1 MQKLDDMQ
9 AIIDV
14 IPNPVFVK
22 SRAHQIVLLNA
33 SACKLFGHPR
43 EVIVNSCDYDLFPP
57 EQVRVFHAADE
68 LVFASGE
75 EYENEEKI
83 TDASGAVRT
92 VITRKR
98 RVRLGEEYY
107 LVAATADVT
116 TYREA
121 DRERYFDL
129 SLDLLCIAT
138 PEGYFKNVNPAFRSA
153 LGWTERELLSKPF
166 LQFVHPDDREPT
178 LRELKALA
186 SGNATENFENRYRC
200 ADGSYRWLA
209 WKAVTAIDGLM
220 YAAARDV
227 TDARAAN
234 EMLAQAKIEAEAASR
249 AKSAFLAT
257 MSHEIRTPMN
267 GVIGMIEVLER
278 TELSRDQL
286 DMTRTVRESAGA
298 LLSLIDDILD
308 FSKIE
313 AGRLELEREP
323 VALIDVV
330 EGLCSSLIPV
340 ATRKNVRLAT
350 FISPQVPHAVLSDD
364 TRLRQLLYNL
374 VGNAIK
380 FSGGRPEAYGHVSIE
395 VEVAQA
401 MPLRVAFKVIDNG
414 IGMTD
419 ETLSKLFMAFTQA
432 EISTTRRFGGTGLG
446 LAICRRLTEMMN
458 GRISVASEV
467 GVGSTFTVELP
478 FDVADGHP
486 APSYESLSG
495 VDCVVFDTATFDASY
510 VRAYL
515 EHAGANARVAATGAE
530 LSTDIAGA
538 GAPLVLIHDGRH
550 NFDLAQ
556 LRGEQPREPGVV
568 RHLVIVPGHRGTAR
582 VEAPDRVVL
591 GADGL
596 RRETL
601 LQGVAIAAG
610 RASPR
615 HLQQESAKTTEAVRG
630 APLGIAEARAQ
641 GRLVLVAEDDNIN
654 QKVILRQLGLLGYA
668 AEIACDGKEAL
679 RLWRENEYVLLLSDL
694 HMPNMDGYELADA
707 IRKEEARAGAR
718 RMPIV
723 ALTANALVGEAGR
736 AKAAGMDAYLTKP
749 LQLDALKTA
758 LDTWLI
764 PSMPPEPDRQA
775 AQAEPEAPS
784 APAVDFTVL
793 ASLVGD
799 DNAIIRE
806 LLTDYLA
813 SVRRLTPELRQHAAK
828 GNARDVG
835 SIAHKLKSSS
845 RSVGALA
852 LGDLCNEL
860 ENAGRAEDRDRIAQW
875 LARFDSALPQ
885 IESEIQ
891 AFLNAE

>member
-22 SRAHQIVLLNA
+22 NRAHKIVLLNA
-33 SACKLFGHPR
+33 SASKLFGHPR
-43 EVIVNSCDYDLFPP
+43 EVILNSCDFELFPA
-57 EQVRVFHAADE
+57 EQVRVFQAADE
-68 LVFASGE
+68 VVFASGE

-98 RVRLGEEYY
+98 RVQLGDEFY
-107 LVAATADVT
+107 LVATTADVT

-138 PEGYFKNVNPAFRSA
+138 PDGYFKNVNPAFRAA
-153 LGWTERELLSKPF
+153 LGWDNAELLSRPF
-166 LQFVHPDDREPT
+166 LQFVHPDDREAT
-178 LRELKALA
+178 LRELKAQA
-186 SGNATENFENRYRC
+186 SGNITENFENRYRC

-234 EMLAQAKIEAEAASR
+234 EMLAQAKVEAEAASR

-323 VALIDVV
+323 VALTDVV

-340 ATRKNVRLAT
+340 ATRKHVRLAT
-350 FISPQVPHAVLSDD
+350 FISPLVPHAVLSDD

-380 FSGGRPEAYGHVSIE
+380 FSGGRPEAHGRVSIE
-395 VEVAQA
+395 VALAQA
-401 MPLRVAFKVIDNG
+401 TPLRVAFKVIDNG

-446 LAICRRLTEMMN
+446 LAICHRLVELMN
-458 GRISVASEV
+458 GSISVASEV

-478 FDVADGHP
+478 FDLAPGHP
-486 APSYESLSG
+486 AASQASLSG
-495 VDCVVFDTATFDASY
+495 VDCVILDGPTFDASY
-510 VRAYL
+510 VRTYL
-515 EHAGANARVAATGAE
+515 THAGANARVVAAGEEISNA
-530 LSTDIAGA
+530 IAGVQ
-538 GAPLVLIHDGRH
+538 APFVLIHDGRH
-550 NFDLAQ
+550 KFDLMR
-556 LRGEQPREPGVV
+556 LRAEPPAHPGAV
-568 RHLVIVPGHRGTAR
+568 RHLVIVPGHRGTTR

-596 RRETL
+596 RHETL
-601 LQGVAIAAG
+601 LHGVAIAAG

-615 HLQQESAKTTEAVRG
+615 HLQQEAAKTTEAVRG
-630 APLGIAEARAQ
+630 APLGIAEARAE

-668 AEIACDGKEAL
+668 AEIACDGREAL

-694 HMPNMDGYELADA
+694 HMPNMDGYELAGA
-707 IRKEEARAGAR
+707 IRKEEARVGTR

-758 LDTWLI
+758 LDTWLA
-764 PSMPPEPDRQA
+764 PRQSPPPNNA
-775 AQAEPEAPS
+775 AQEPVPEALS
-784 APAVDFTVL
+784 APAVDLTVL

-799 DNAIIRE
+799 DADIIRE
-806 LLTDYLA
+806 LLSDYLA
-813 SVRRLTPELRQHAAK
+813 SVRRLTPELRQHASK

-885 IESEIQ
+885 IESEIE
-891 AFLNAE
+891 AFLHA